1 MNTSRIVVPIEA
13 DTAERPPR
21 EFRLHAREAWLRAVE
36 RAYAAGRIELVIAE
50 ELRRAWPP
58 EAQRQ

>member
-1 MNTSRIVVPIEA
+1 MSAVPMIVMLDADTSR
-13 DTAERPPR
+13 RPPR
-21 EFRLHAREAWLRAVE
+21 EFRLHAREEWLRAVD
-36 RAYAAGRIELVIAE
+36 RAYAAGRIERVIAE